1 MRSKDMPKFKPLT
14 KFEKETVND
23 LFTAYLFYEKINEQ
37 GDRQYT
43 CSHCG
48 KTFIIP
54 ALCRT
59 TTDEIYELQ
68 HAVHN
73 EKYHHCPK
81 CKAQVVI
88 KNKGKA
94 KSCQNLYE
102 EQRVCIIHTAG
113 HDVVHIQCF
122 DAVKR
127 YTGSYNP
134 PIEWYEQSKY
144 VLTPTKQEKF
154 QKHWYFGWTGC
165 TELSEPFPRR
175 NAMGY
180 YADNSYTVIGLNKL
194 KNTFLKYNM
203 LCEYAERRREW
214 LLNACSD
221 LMQAEIKM
229 IKYLVYFAKYPQ
241 IEMLQKLEHY
251 DVVENLVE
259 AGLKSFPH
267 VNWKAKSIYGFFKMS
282 KREYKEFTAAGGTL
296 KLLDSRKT
304 VRKIINN
311 PTWDKVAEYVKKC
324 DGEHYLNWA
333 IEEMKKHS
341 FPIKEGVDYLIK
353 QAANRSKSFPT
364 VFSEYRDYIKMAAE
378 LNYDIVNPVVYFP
391 KDLKTA
397 HDNANQNHL
406 VLLQERQA
414 AAEKKATAEY
424 RKIKKQYIKQYEFS
438 DGVFSIVIPSGIN
451 DIIREGK
458 LQQHCVGG
466 YAHRHVN
473 GTLTICFLRKT
484 NDIETPLY
492 TIEMHGKALTQVQ
505 GKRNDTPLT
514 PEAKAFFDTWLEW
527 VRNGSKRNKDGTPKL
542 LMAAANKTA

>member
-14 KFEKETVND
+14 KSEKETVND
-23 LFTAYLFYEKINEQ
+23 LFTAYLFYEKINAQ

-48 KTFIIP
+48 KTFVIP

-59 TTDEIYELQ
+59 VTDEIYELQ

-73 EKYHHCPK
+73 EKYLHCPK
-81 CKAQVVI
+81 CKIDVVI
-88 KNKGKA
+88 KNKGKS
-94 KSCQNLYE
+94 KGCQNLYE
-102 EQRVCIIHTAG
+102 EQRVCIIHTVG
-113 HDVVHIQCF
+113 RDTVHIQCF
-122 DAVKR
+122 AAVKR
-127 YTGSYNP
+127 YSGSYNP
-134 PIEWYEQSKY
+134 QIDWHEVSKY
-144 VLTPTKQEKF
+144 ILTPTKQEKF
-154 QKHWYFGWTGC
+154 KKHWYFGWTRQ
-165 TELSEPFPRR
+165 TELSEPFSQR

-180 YADNSYTVIGLNKL
+180 YADNNYTVIGLNKL
-194 KNTFLKYNM
+194 KKTFLKYNM
-203 LCEYAERRREW
+203 LSEYVGRRREW

-221 LMQAEIKM
+221 LIKAEIKM

-282 KREYKEFTAAGGTL
+282 KSEYKEFKAAGGTL
-296 KLLDSRKT
+296 KLLESRKT
-304 VRKIINN
+304 VNKIVKA
-311 PTWDKVAEYVKKC
+311 PTWNKVAEYIKKC
-324 DGEHYLNWA
+324 GCEHYLRCA
-333 IEEMKKHS
+333 IEEMKKLS
-341 FPIKEGVDYLIK
+341 LPVKEGVDYLIK
-353 QAANRSKSFPT
+353 QAVNRKRAFSS
-364 VFSEYRDYIKMAAE
+364 VFYEYRDYIKMAAE

-397 HDNANQNHL
+397 HDNANRNHL
-406 VLLQERQA
+406 ALLEQRQA
-414 AAEKKATAEY
+414 AAEKKQLADY
-424 RKIKKQYIKQYEFS
+424 MKIKKKYIKQYEFS
-438 DGVFSIVIPSGIN
+438 DENFSIVIPSGID

-505 GKRNDTPLT
+505 GKKNETPLT
-514 PEAKAFFDTWLEW
+514 PEAKVFFDMWFEW
-527 VRNGSKRNKDGTPKL
+527 VRGGSKRNKDGTPKL
-542 LMAAANKTA
+542 ITSTNKTA